1 MSVVSRIG
9 AAVAS
14 TLLLL
19 APAIWNR
26 FPLLQYDTGGY
37 FVRWYEGYLVPSR
50 STVFGL
56 YLNILARPDFW
67 PVIVLQA
74 ALTVW
79 VLALLLRALGFG
91 GRPFVLLGFVAALCG
106 LTTLPWLTSILLTD
120 IFAGLAVLAVHLLI
134 FSADALRRW
143 EKNALLAL
151 VAFAAATH
159 SATFAVIL
167 GLIAAAALAWW
178 WFRLGAVGGIL
189 RSAVALA
196 LGAVLLLGANY
207 AVAGKLAWT
216 PGGLALSF
224 GRMLQ
229 DGIVNRYLADH
240 CREERL
246 KLCAHRN
253 ELPSDADVFFW
264 SGKGS
269 VFNKLGRF
277 AGLGDEMSKIVL
289 GSLQDYPG
297 LQLEMALA
305 ATAHQLTRVAT
316 GEGVVDS
323 IWHTYWAIDKFAP
336 ASSAAMHAARQQHGE
351 IGLAAIN
358 RIHQPVAFAAM
369 LLLLATVV
377 LGRRRDRYAGFG
389 LLAATTTAALFA
401 NAFVCGV
408 LSNPHDRYG
417 ARLVWLA
424 PLAVMLLLCRLY
436 AERGLPWAG
445 IAARL
450 VPKAVVPRSAPP
462 A

>member
-1 MSVVSRIG
+1 MPVVSRIG
-9 AAVAS
+9 AALAS

-50 STVFGL
+50 SSVFGL
-56 YLNILARPDFW
+56 YLDILARPDFW
-67 PVIVLQA
+67 PVIALQA

-79 VLALLLRALGFG
+79 VLALLLRTLGFG
-91 GRPFVLLGFVAALCG
+91 GRPFVLFGVVAALTG

-134 FSADALRRW
+134 FSADTLRRW
-143 EKNALLAL
+143 EKNALFAL

-167 GLIAAAALAWW
+167 ALIAAAALSWW
-178 WFRLGAVGGIL
+178 WFRLGALAGIA
-189 RSAVALA
+189 RSGAALA
-196 LGAVLLLGANY
+196 LGAVLLVGANY

-229 DGIVNRYLADH
+229 DGIVDRYLADH

-264 SGKGS
+264 SGEGS

-277 AGLGDEMSKIVL
+277 AGLGDEMGKIVL
-289 GSLQDYPG
+289 GSLHDYPG

-305 ATAHQLTRVAT
+305 ATAHQLTLVAT
-316 GEGVVDS
+316 GEGVIDS
-323 IWHTYWAIDKFAP
+323 VWHTYWAIDKFAP

-351 IGLAAIN
+351 IGFPAIN
-358 RIHQPVAFAAM
+358 RIDRPVAFSAM

-377 LGRRRDRYAGFG
+377 LGWRRSRYAGFG
-389 LLAATTTAALFA
+389 LLAATTTAALLA

-417 ARLVWLA
+417 ARLIWLA

-445 IAARL
+445 VAARL
-450 VPKAVVPRSAPP
+450 APKPIVPKPVPP